1 MTIAEDYVVSLPNTK
16 AKFYDTMGWL
26 LIIIHLTAFSTLA
39 YYVSNAGQR
48 GYALVGILL
57 IAIPLVF
64 EWFFRKPHQKS
75 TVIQSALTSGTLVW
89 LLFLHY
95 YTIGFFSLALTLL
108 FYIARRDMKVLV
120 NKERIEYPSFPP
132 RKIKWTELNNIILKD
147 GLLTIDFKNNKL
159 IQQLIDENTQV
170 NETGFNQYCQEQLA
184 AKMNIE
190 N

>member
-1 MTIAEDYVVSLPNTK
+1 MTAAEDFVLPLPNTK

-57 IAIPLVF
+57 IAIPLAF

-95 YTIGFFSLALTLL
+95 YTIGFISLALALL

-132 RKIKWTELNNIILKD
+132 KKIKWADLNNIILKD
-147 GLLTIDFKNNKL
+147 GLLTIDFKNNKI
-159 IQQLIDENTQV
+159 IQQLIDENNPV
-170 NETGFNQYCQEQLA
+170 DENEFNHFCRERLA
-184 AKMNIE
+184 KG
-190 N
+190 

>member
-1 MTIAEDYVVSLPNTK
+1 MTIAEDYVLSLPNTK

-26 LIIIHLTAFSTLA
+26 LIIIHVTAFSTLA
-39 YYVSNAGQR
+39 YYLSNAGQR

-75 TVIQSALTSGTLVW
+75 TAIQSALTSGTLVW

-95 YTIGFFSLALTLL
+95 YTIGFISLGLVLL
-108 FYIARRDMKVLV
+108 FYIARRDLKVFI

-132 RKIKWTELNNIILKD
+132 KKIKWAELNNIILKD
-147 GLLTIDFKNNKL
+147 GLLTIDFKNNKI
-159 IQQLIDENTQV
+159 IQQLIDEN
-170 NETGFNQYCQEQLA
+170 NPIDETEFNNYCRDQLA
-184 AKMNIE
+184 KG
-190 N
+190 